1 MVQQAHHKVKFLKKI
16 QELNIFWRKFILFGI
31 IIFLGIGLGFL
42 FVKNFKNT
50 LGRFEKDN
58 FWKGLNIQNLKEEI
72 EESERLLQ
80 EHLKKIEE
88 MTEQISSQA
97 TSTTSTNSQ

>member
-1 MVQQAHHKVKFLKKI
+1 MKFLKKV
-16 QELNIFWRKFILFGI
+16 QNLDIFWRKFILFGI

>member
-1 MVQQAHHKVKFLKKI
+1 MKFLKKI
-16 QELNIFWRKFILFGI
+16 QKLNIFWRKFILFGI

-72 EESERLLQ
+72 EESERQLQ
-80 EHLKKIEE
+80 EQLKKIEE
-88 MTEQISSQA
+88 MTEQISSQT

>member
-1 MVQQAHHKVKFLKKI
+1 MKFLKKI

-31 IIFLGIGLGFL
+31 IILLGIGLGFL